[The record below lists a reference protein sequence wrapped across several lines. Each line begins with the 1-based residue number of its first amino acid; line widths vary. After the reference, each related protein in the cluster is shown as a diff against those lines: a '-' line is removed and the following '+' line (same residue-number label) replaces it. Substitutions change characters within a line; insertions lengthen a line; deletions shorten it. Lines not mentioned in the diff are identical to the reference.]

1 MARKYQVTGIVRFFN
16 GIGAFMIRRN
26 MGPQHNYLLTVRGR
40 KTGNSY
46 STPVSLVERDGKLWL
61 VSPYGHVN
69 WVKNARAMGE
79 VMLSRGEKTE
89 TLRIQELDAKPS
101 APILKEYV
109 NMVSFVRPYFDAQL
123 DSPLEAFEAEAAQ
136 HPVFLL
142 EAK

>member
-1 MARKYQVTGIVRFFN
+1 MTRRYQVTGVVRFFN
-16 GIGAFMIRRN
+16 RIGAFMIRRN
-26 MGPQHNYLLTVRGR
+26 MEPRHNYLLTVRGR

-46 STPVSLVERDGKLWL
+46 SIPVSLIEREGKRWL
-61 VSPYGHVN
+61 VSPYGQVN
-69 WVKNARAMGE
+69 WVKNARAVGE
-79 VMLSRGEKTE
+79 VMLSRGGKTE
-89 TLRIQELDAKPS
+89 TLKIQELDAMPS

-109 NMVSFVRPYFDAQL
+109 KLVSFVRPYIDAQL